1 MLFVLTGG
9 IQTGKTHWLGRL
21 VEALGA
27 EGVRCAGVMAPGVWR
42 KRRCGTALSAGEL
55 AVGSRAESEYEKLGI
70 DNVLLPGGERVPFAR
85 RVDLACQA
93 GAYDSQSQSARAGL
107 GWAIDDAAIAR
118 VNAHF
123 RALAA
128 EAGPEIEAAES
139 VGSSVSGVGS
149 ADPSLADARQH
160 VASLLIVDELGR
172 LELMRGEGLVEAMAL
187 LDRGPTRAFPHALVV
202 VREDLL
208 PLAHKRLAPAWGA
221 PEPIRP
227 DDAGVD
233 RVHTALGMG
242 GVARSWGSAFRRSA
256 DRFLCEK
263 KVAIGAFHPGSGK
276 PG

>member
-9 IQTGKTHWLGRL
+9 IQTGKTRWLCRL

-27 EGVRCAGVMAPGVWR
+27 ESVRCAGVTAPGVWR
-42 KRRCGTALSAGEL
+42 KRQLGATLPEGER
-55 AVGSRAESEYEKLGI
+55 AVDSRAESEYEKLGI

-93 GAYDSQSQSARAGL
+93 GAYNSRSQSARAGL

-123 RALAA
+123 RK
-128 EAGPEIEAAES
+128 
-139 VGSSVSGVGS
+139 
-149 ADPSLADARQH
+149 LADACQNA
-160 VASLLIVDELGR
+160 ASLLIVDELGR

-208 PLAHKRLAPAWGA
+208 PLARERLAPVWGA
-221 PEPIRP
+221 PVPIHP

-233 RVHTALGMG
+233 RVRAALRM
-242 GVARSWGSAFRRSA
+242 
-256 DRFLCEK
+256 
-263 KVAIGAFHPGSGK
+263 
-276 PG
+276 

>member
-1 MLFVLTGG
+1 MLFILTGS
-9 IQTGKTHWLGRL
+9 IQTGKTRWLGRL

-27 EGVRCAGVMAPGVWR
+27 KGVRCAGVMAPGVWR

-55 AVGSRAESEYEKLGI
+55 AVGSRAESSFEKLGI

-93 GAYDSQSQSARAGL
+93 GAYDSRSQSARAGL

-128 EAGPEIEAAES
+128 EAGPEIETAES
-139 VGSSVSGVGS
+139 VGMSVSGVGS

-187 LDRGPTRAFPHALVV
+187 LDRGPTQAFPHALVV
-202 VREDLL
+202 VREDLI
-208 PLAHKRLAPAWGA
+208 PLAYKRLAPAWGA

-233 RVHTALGMG
+233 RVHTALGM
-242 GVARSWGSAFRRSA
+242 
-256 DRFLCEK
+256 
-263 KVAIGAFHPGSGK
+263 
-276 PG
+276 

>member
-9 IQTGKTHWLGRL
+9 IQTGKTRWLGRL

-42 KRRCGTALSAGEL
+42 KRRCGTAPSAGEL

-118 VNAHF
+118 VNAHY

-128 EAGPEIEAAES
+128 EAGPEIETAES
-139 VGSSVSGVGS
+139 VGMSVSGVGS

-187 LDRGPTRAFPHALVV
+187 LDRGPTQAFPHALVV
-202 VREDLL
+202 VREDLI
-208 PLAHKRLAPAWGA
+208 PLAYKRLAPAWGA
-221 PEPIRP
+221 PELIRP

-233 RVHTALGMG
+233 WVHTALGM
-242 GVARSWGSAFRRSA
+242 
-256 DRFLCEK
+256 
-263 KVAIGAFHPGSGK
+263 
-276 PG
+276 

>member
-9 IQTGKTHWLGRL
+9 IQTGKTRWLGRL

-27 EGVRCAGVMAPGVWR
+27 EGVHCAGVMAPGVWR

-55 AVGSRAESEYEKLGI
+55 AVGSRAESSFEKLGI

-93 GAYDSQSQSARAGL
+93 GAYDSRSQSARAGL

-128 EAGPEIEAAES
+128 EAGPEIETAES
-139 VGSSVSGVGS
+139 VGMSVSGVGS

-187 LDRGPTRAFPHALVV
+187 LDRGPTQAFPHALVV
-202 VREDLL
+202 VREDLI

-233 RVHTALGMG
+233 RVHTALGM
-242 GVARSWGSAFRRSA
+242 
-256 DRFLCEK
+256 
-263 KVAIGAFHPGSGK
+263 
-276 PG
+276 

>member
-9 IQTGKTHWLGRL
+9 IQTGKTRWLGRL

-27 EGVRCAGVMAPGVWR
+27 EGVSCAGVMAPGVWR

-93 GAYDSQSQSARAGL
+93 GAYDSRSQSARAGL

-123 RALAA
+123 RELAA

-139 VGSSVSGVGS
+139 VGMSVSGVGS

-233 RVHTALGMG
+233 RVHTALGM
-242 GVARSWGSAFRRSA
+242 
-256 DRFLCEK
+256 
-263 KVAIGAFHPGSGK
+263 
-276 PG
+276 